1 MSKIEKIAFIIEG
14 NKTEPQLIYN
24 IKKYFFKNLDVIPII
39 LPNETNIYTL
49 WEKIKADDEETD
61 IIEVVKEVASK
72 SNQKKAL
79 KNIDKINTEDF
90 RKMNRDEF
98 SEVYLFFDYDGHNN
112 NLPKNKDTNEVLIM
126 KQKTEKC
133 ILVIQWLK
141 LLRIFQ
147 LIIFATF
154 LIDVF
159 QKYH

>member
-98 SEVYLFFDYDGHNN
+98 SEVYLFF
-112 NLPKNKDTNEVLIM
+112 
-126 KQKTEKC
+126 
-133 ILVIQWLK
+133 
-141 LLRIFQ
+141 
-147 LIIFATF
+147 
-154 LIDVF
+154 
-159 QKYH
+159 